1 MTTTIKLDD
10 DVRDDLREY
19 TLPDETAS
27 DAVARM
33 MDETEPPQLGV
44 DAAEAERIAEKVV
57 RRELGGREA
66 FGGGVR

>member
-10 DVRDDLREY
+10 DVREQLRDY

-33 MDETEPPQLGV
+33 MNETEPPQYGI
-44 DAAEAERIAEKVV
+44 DAAEAERIAERVVERKVT
-57 RRELGGREA
+57 RR
-66 FGGGVR
+66 